1 MKRGLIAMSVL
12 AAVLAAGTAQGFYLD
27 EDRSFLVTGKVFT
40 QASLRLEDSDSGG
53 RGCLSSLQSGCE
65 GWTFPNTKAGQL
77 IQHRNL
83 IDVEFYHDVGKWIG
97 PQFTLLDQLGY
108 RIRGKYFYDG
118 VYDYGPTKYT
128 DLSTANFPTDRDGLR
143 NANHQSTQHNPLW
156 NAYVDIAWRPVKFRI
171 GRQDLSWGE
180 TDGFRLLDMIEP
192 LDSRFGFP
200 LVEDLDDRRIPLWMV
215 RPTFSIGTVGPL
227 RNLAIDGYW
236 VPGTIDNEVS
246 PVVPTGNPFATGAPP
261 GKSVVSRPS
270 KSLGNSRGGGRLIG
284 TVGPVTFSIGHYVT
298 FNDIP
303 SVRARVNAINFQQI
317 PGVGTLVVPDAE
329 FLVEFYQQ
337 QITGATAT
345 FALPFDPYTIVR
357 MEAAHFWDERV
368 FIPAESAA
376 KAGERCGVQAGPCS
390 PGPGVGDL
398 PNKNIMRWMIG
409 LDRNVWI
416 RWLNPENTFY
426 FSAQYFHTNIFSYD
440 RDLAYALPSSTSYL
454 TVNPDPL
461 FLAADYH
468 YIPRKNDEITLTYL
482 VNTLLYHGTIQPQV
496 FGAYDTRGANA
507 IVPSISYQW
516 GTNWFFTL
524 KYAVIFGTY
533 ANIGLFQ
540 DRDQLLFRI
549 QYNLS

>member
-1 MKRGLIAMSVL
+1 MKRRRIAISVL
-12 AAVLAAGTAQGFYLD
+12 AAVLVAGTAQAVYLD
-27 EDRSFLVTGKVFT
+27 EARSFMVTGKVFT
-40 QASLRLEDSDSGG
+40 QASLRVEDSDSGG
-53 RGCLSSLQSGCE
+53 RRCLSSLQSGCE

-83 IDVEFYHDVGKWIG
+83 LDLEIYHDIAKGIG
-97 PQFTLLDQLGY
+97 PQFTLLDQFGY
-108 RIRGKYFYDG
+108 RVRAKYFYEG
-118 VYDYGPTKYT
+118 VYDYGPTKYSDT
-128 DLSTANFPTDRDGLR
+128 STAVFPTDKEGLLH
-143 NANHQSTQHNPLW
+143 AQHLDTQHNPLW
-156 NAYVDIAWRPVKFRI
+156 NAYVDIARSNMKFRI

-192 LDSRFGFP
+192 LDGRFGFP
-200 LVEDLDDRRIPLWMV
+200 LVEDLDDRKIPLWMV
-215 RPTFSIGTVGPL
+215 RPTWSIGTMGL
-227 RNLAIDGYW
+227 FRNLLIDGYW
-236 VPGTIDNEVS
+236 VPGTIDNEIA

-261 GKSVVSRPS
+261 GKSIVSRPS
-270 KSLGNSRGGGRLIG
+270 KSLDNSRGGARLIG
-284 TVGPVTFSIGHYVT
+284 TVGDVTFSIGDYVT
-298 FNDIP
+298 FNDYP
-303 SVRARVNAINFQQI
+303 SVRAQVNAINFQPI
-317 PGVGTLVVPDAE
+317 PGGVLVAPDAA

-368 FIPAESAA
+368 FIPADSVNKAA
-376 KAGERCGVQAGPCS
+376 ERCGVQAGPCS
-390 PGPGVGDL
+390 PGPGLGDL
-398 PNKNIMRWMIG
+398 PTRNIMRWMIG

-440 RDLAYALPSSTSYL
+440 RDLAYAVPSSTSY
-454 TVNPDPL
+454 VSPAPGI
-461 FLAADYH
+461 LAANYH

-482 VNTLLYHGTIQPQV
+482 ANTLLYHGTIQPQV
-496 FGAYDTRGANA
+496 FGAYNTRGANA

-533 ANIGLFQ
+533 ADLGLFR